1 MKLKRAGIITKF
13 IVLAMIVYATVRLV
27 NIMTLINTAK
37 AEQDGLRAKIT
48 AKEVSNAALEYDI
61 EHSDDD
67 EVIADIAR
75 DTLGLIMPNEK
86 IYYDNGG

>member
-37 AEQDGLRAKIT
+37 AEQDALRSKIT

-61 EHSDDD
+61 EHSGDD
-67 EVIADIAR
+67 EVIAGIAR